1 MRIIL
6 DTANLKDIE
15 YFNTYYP
22 IEGVTTN
29 PTILS
34 REGGNVVEQ
43 LLNIRKIIGNEKELH
58 VQTIETEYERLIEES
73 LAIVDL
79 FGENTIVKI
88 PITDVAL
95 RVTKYLSE
103 RGIRV
108 TVTAVLT
115 AAQAMLASNAGA
127 TYVAPYI
134 SRSENLC
141 ADGVGTVSDIAK
153 IFSAAGSKTQILAAS
168 FKTAKEVL
176 DVAVEGC
183 HAATIGADIMRM
195 LISHTTTDT
204 SIAGFARDWIK
215 AFGPESLLEQ
225 IQKYKVKE

>member
-1 MRIIL
+1 MRILL
-6 DTANLKDIE
+6 DTANLDDIR

-34 REGGNVVEQ
+34 KEGGDPVAQ
-43 LLNIRKIIGNEKELH
+43 LKAIREIIGEEKELH
-58 VQTIETEYERLIEES
+58 IQVTETEFDKIIEEAR
-73 LAIVDL
+73 AIVDT
-79 FGENTIVKI
+79 FGINTFVKI
-88 PITDVAL
+88 PVTDVGL
-95 RVTKYLSE
+95 RVTKYLSD
-103 RGIRV
+103 RGIGV

-127 TYVAPYI
+127 SYVAPYI

-141 ADGVGTVSDIAK
+141 ADGVGTVAYIADI
-153 IFSAAGSKTQILAAS
+153 FEVSGTDTQILAAS

-183 HAATIGADIMRM
+183 HAATIGSSIMKM
-195 LISHTTTDT
+195 LLSHTTTDT
-204 SIAGFARDWIK
+204 SIAGFEKDWK
-215 AFGPESLLEQ
+215 NTFGDTTLL
-225 IQKYKVKE
+225 KLLKK

>member
-1 MRIIL
+1 MKILL

-22 IEGVTTN
+22 IVGVTTN

-34 REGGNVVEQ
+34 KEGGNVLE
-43 LLNIRKIIGNEKELH
+43 LLKKIRQIIGDDKELH
-58 VQTIETEYERLIEES
+58 VQVTETEYEKIIEEAH
-73 LAIVDL
+73 AIVSVL
-79 FGENTIVKI
+79 GKNTYVKI
-88 PITDVAL
+88 PVTEIGL
-95 RVTKYLSE
+95 RVTKTLSE
-103 RGIRV
+103 ESIGV

-127 TYVAPYI
+127 SYVAPYI

-141 ADGVGTVSDIAK
+141 ADGIGTVEDISK
-153 IFSAAGSKTQILAAS
+153 IFLHSGTSTQVLAAS

-176 DVAVEGC
+176 DVAVAGC
-183 HAATIGADIMRM
+183 HAATTSASIMKM

-204 SIAGFARDWIK
+204 SIVGFAKDWK
-215 AFGPESLLEQ
+215 RVFGSATLLELIKKQ
-225 IQKYKVKE
+225 

>member
-1 MRIIL
+1 MRILL
-6 DTANLKDIE
+6 DTANLEDIK

-34 REGGNVVEQ
+34 KEGGDVLAN
-43 LLNIRKIIGNEKELH
+43 LKAIREIIGEDKELH
-58 VQTIETEYERLIEES
+58 VQVTEKEFDKIVEEARL
-73 LAIVDL
+73 LVDYL
-79 FGENTIVKI
+79 GINTFVKI
-88 PITDVAL
+88 PVTDEGL
-95 RVTKYLSE
+95 RVTKYLSD
-103 RGIRV
+103 RGIGV

-127 TYVAPYI
+127 SYVAPYI

-153 IFSAAGSKTQILAAS
+153 IFDVSGSDTQILAAS

-183 HAATIGADIMRM
+183 HAATIGSSIMRM

-204 SIAGFARDWIK
+204 SIAGFDKDWK
-215 AFGPESLLEQ
+215 AAFGDVTLRDLL
-225 IQKYKVKE
+225 IQNK

>member
-1 MRIIL
+1 MRILL
-6 DTANLKDIE
+6 DTANLDDIR

-34 REGGNVVEQ
+34 KEGGNPVEQ
-43 LLNIRKIIGNEKELH
+43 LKAIRKIIGDDKELH
-58 VQTIETEYERLIEES
+58 VQVTETDFDMIIEEAK
-73 LAIVDL
+73 LLVDTL
-79 FGENTIVKI
+79 GINTFVKI
-88 PITDVAL
+88 PVTDVGL
-95 RVTKYLSE
+95 RATKFLSD
-103 RGIRV
+103 RNIGV

-127 TYVAPYI
+127 SYVAPYI

-141 ADGVGTVSDIAK
+141 ADGVGTVADIAQ
-153 IFSAAGSKTQILAAS
+153 IFEVSGSDTQILAAS

-183 HAATIGADIMRM
+183 HSATIGSSIMRM
-195 LISHTTTDT
+195 LLSHTTTDT
-204 SIAGFARDWIK
+204 SILGFEKDWK
-215 AFGPESLLEQ
+215 DTFGDTTLL
-225 IQKYKVKE
+225 KLLKNK

>member
-1 MRIIL
+1 MRILL
-6 DTANLKDIE
+6 DTANLEDIK

-34 REGGNVVEQ
+34 KEGGDVLAN
-43 LLNIRKIIGNEKELH
+43 LKAIREIIGDDKELH
-58 VQTIETEYERLIEES
+58 VQVTEKEFDKIVEEARL
-73 LAIVDL
+73 LVDYL
-79 FGENTIVKI
+79 GINTFVKI
-88 PITDVAL
+88 PVTDEGL
-95 RVTKYLSE
+95 RVTKYLSD
-103 RGIRV
+103 RGIGV

-127 TYVAPYI
+127 AYVAPYI

-141 ADGVGTVSDIAK
+141 ADGVGTVADIAK
-153 IFSAAGSKTQILAAS
+153 IFEVSGSDTQILAAS

-183 HAATIGADIMRM
+183 HAATIGSSIMRM

-204 SIAGFARDWIK
+204 SISGFDNDWK
-215 AFGPESLLEQ
+215 SAFGDTTLRELLKQ
-225 IQKYKVKE
+225 NK

>member
-1 MRIIL
+1 MRILL
-6 DTANLKDIE
+6 DTANLDDIR

-34 REGGNVVEQ
+34 KEGGDPVAQ
-43 LLNIRKIIGNEKELH
+43 LKAIREIIGEEKELH
-58 VQTIETEYERLIEES
+58 IQVTETEFDKIIEEAR
-73 LAIVDL
+73 AIVDT
-79 FGENTIVKI
+79 FGINTFVKI
-88 PITDVAL
+88 PVTDVGL
-95 RVTKYLSE
+95 RVTKYLSD
-103 RGIRV
+103 RGIGV

-127 TYVAPYI
+127 SYVAPYI

-141 ADGVGTVSDIAK
+141 ADGVGTVADIAD
-153 IFSAAGSKTQILAAS
+153 IFEVSGTDTRILAAS

-183 HAATIGADIMRM
+183 HAATIGSSIMKM
-195 LISHTTTDT
+195 LLSHTTTDT
-204 SIAGFARDWIK
+204 SIAGFEKDWK
-215 AFGPESLLEQ
+215 NTFGDTTLL
-225 IQKYKVKE
+225 KLLKK

>member
-1 MRIIL
+1 MRILL
-6 DTANLKDIE
+6 DTANLDDIR
-15 YFNTYYP
+15 YFNSYYP

-34 REGGNVVEQ
+34 KEGGDVLAN
-43 LLNIRKIIGNEKELH
+43 LKAIREIIGDDKELH
-58 VQTIETEYERLIEES
+58 VQVTEREFDKIIEEAR
-73 LAIVDL
+73 LLVDYL
-79 FGENTIVKI
+79 GINTFVKI
-88 PITDVAL
+88 PVTDEGL
-95 RVTKYLSE
+95 RVTKYLSD
-103 RGIRV
+103 RGIGV

-127 TYVAPYI
+127 SYVAPYI

-153 IFSAAGSKTQILAAS
+153 IFAVSGSETQILAAS

-183 HAATIGADIMRM
+183 HAATIGSSIMRM

-204 SIAGFARDWIK
+204 SILGFEKDWK
-215 AFGPESLLEQ
+215 AAFGEVTLRELL
-225 IQKYKVKE
+225 KNNK

>member
-1 MRIIL
+1 MRILL
-6 DTANLKDIE
+6 DTANLDDIR

-34 REGGNVVEQ
+34 KEGGDPVAQ
-43 LLNIRKIIGNEKELH
+43 LKAIREIIGEEKELH
-58 VQTIETEYERLIEES
+58 IQVTETEFDKIIEEAR
-73 LAIVDL
+73 AIVDT
-79 FGENTIVKI
+79 FGINTFVKI
-88 PITDVAL
+88 PVTDVGL
-95 RVTKYLSE
+95 RVTKYLSD
-103 RGIRV
+103 RGIGV

-127 TYVAPYI
+127 SYVAPYI

-141 ADGVGTVSDIAK
+141 ADGVGTVADIAD
-153 IFSAAGSKTQILAAS
+153 IFEVSGTDTQILAAS

-183 HAATIGADIMRM
+183 HAATIGSSIMKM
-195 LISHTTTDT
+195 LLSHTTTDT
-204 SIAGFARDWIK
+204 SIAGFEKDWK
-215 AFGPESLLEQ
+215 NTFGDTTLL
-225 IQKYKVKE
+225 KLLKK

>member
-1 MRIIL
+1 MRILL
-6 DTANLKDIE
+6 DTANIE
-15 YFNTYYP
+15 SIHYFSKFYP

-34 REGGNVVEQ
+34 KEGGNPVDV
-43 LLNIRKIIGNEKELH
+43 LLEIRREIGPERELH
-58 VQTIETEYERLIEES
+58 VQLTETDYDKMIEEAR
-73 LAIVDL
+73 AIVSL
-79 FGENTIVKI
+79 LGPNTFPKI
-88 PITDVAL
+88 PVTDVGL
-95 RVTKYLSE
+95 RVTKALSE
-103 RGIRV
+103 MGYPV

-141 ADGVGTVSDIAK
+141 ADGVGTVADIAK
-153 IFSAAGSKTQILAAS
+153 IFEFSKTKTQILAAS

-176 DVAVEGC
+176 DVAVVGS
-183 HAATIGADIMRM
+183 HAATIGSTIMRM

-204 SIAGFARDWIK
+204 SIAGFVSDWVG
-215 AFGPESLLEQ
+215 AFGEVTLLGL
-225 IQKYKVKE
+225 IKDKEK